1 MGLAYLGCFLV
12 SEIYVVVLDNSI
24 RYTHL
29 TPPLPFRGAPWE
41 VVGHT
46 SPLAAPVR
54 LVYLPIF
61 PLGANP
67 HQIDLKTP
75 SGIFQV
81 FQVCTINLSFDIVG
95 KKNFKL

>member
-1 MGLAYLGCFLV
+1 M
-12 SEIYVVVLDNSI
+12 SD
-24 RYTHL
+24 THL
-29 TPPLPFRGAPWE
+29 TPPPLPSRAAPWE

-81 FQVCTINLSFDIVG
+81 FDVCTLNPCFV
-95 KKNFKL
+95 